1 MKRGF
6 EDTIIIAG
14 DVIRREEE
22 GRRRRKKK
30 KKRSRRLLREIL
42 MRGRGREGGRFYAR
56 GSGNARGKM
65 VISIREINYH
75 RGARNA
81 EVTNVIKGSFS
92 GCEIMGNYH

>member
-30 KKRSRRLLREIL
+30 KKKRSRRLLREIL
-42 MRGRGREGGRFYAR
+42 RGEREGGRFYAR
-56 GSGNARGKM
+56 GSCNARGKM

>member
-42 MRGRGREGGRFYAR
+42 MRGEREGGRFYAR

>member
-42 MRGRGREGGRFYAR
+42 MRGEREGGRKGDFTR
-56 GSGNARGKM
+56 
-65 VISIREINYH
+65 
-75 RGARNA
+75 A
-81 EVTNVIKGSFS
+81 EAATRVVKW
-92 GCEIMGNYH
+92 